1 MQKDYP
7 INCELRSGQCRSG
20 FAHIIEKSVN
30 GVVVLDEQGTVR
42 YVNQAAR
49 QLLGRPADELLGVP
63 GAFLLAMADTGETVL
78 PREDGGSVAAEV
90 QVVETEWG
98 DETASIAFLRD
109 ITDRKRTEEA
119 LRAATVNL
127 EEEKKRC
134 EAIVAAIGD
143 GISIHDTGF
152 RILYQNDIHK
162 RMMGDHFGEPCY
174 RAYACREEVC
184 DDCHMQISFQDGAIH
199 TVERSVVTEQ
209 GKMYYEITVSPLKDR
224 DGQVIAGI
232 EVVRDITERKR
243 TEERLRYMSSHDI
256 LTGLYNRFYFEQE
269 LARLERSR
277 HFPLS
282 VIIADMDDLKVIN
295 DTRGHA
301 AGDEI
306 LTVAALLFKEAF
318 RNEDVVARIGGDEF
332 AVLLPDTDEKT
343 GKMIMGRIRD
353 SLRTWNETHHEPVNL
368 SLGMDTAQSGGELM
382 DALKRADRRMYED
395 KLARTGRP
403 PGQRP

>member
-1 MQKDYP
+1 MPEDYFVH
-7 INCELRSGQCRSG
+7 CELRSGPCRSR
-20 FAHIIEKSVN
+20 FSNIIEKSVN
-30 GVVVLDEQGTVR
+30 GVIVMDEQGLVR
-42 YVNQAAR
+42 FINQTAQR
-49 QLLGRPADELLGVP
+49 LLGRPAVELLGQP
-63 GAFLLAMADTGETVL
+63 GNFLLAMTDAGESVL
-78 PREDGGSVAAEV
+78 HGEDGSSVTAEI
-90 QVVETEWG
+90 QMVETDWG
-98 DETASIAFLRD
+98 GEAASLAFLRD

-119 LRAATVNL
+119 LRTATAKL
-127 EEEKKRC
+127 EEEKNRC

-143 GISIHDTGF
+143 GISIHDIDF

-162 RMMGDHFGEPCY
+162 RMMGDHYGERCY
-174 RAYACREEVC
+174 RAYACREDIC
-184 DDCHMQISFQDGAIH
+184 DDCHMRISFQDVAIH
-199 TVERSVVTEQ
+199 TVERSTVTEQ

-269 LARLERSR
+269 LSRLERSR

-301 AGDEI
+301 AGDEM

-318 RNEDVVARIGGDEF
+318 RGEDVVARIGGDEF
-332 AVLLPDTDEKT
+332 AVLLPNTDEKT
-343 GKMIMGRIRD
+343 ARMILGRIRD
-353 SLRTWNETHHEPVNL
+353 NLRTWNETHHEPVNL
-368 SLGMDTAQSGGELM
+368 SLGMDTAKSGGELM
-382 DALKRADRRMYED
+382 DAMKKADRRMYED

-403 PGQRP
+403 PGRRP

>member
-1 MQKDYP
+1 MSEDYFVH
-7 INCELRSGQCRSG
+7 CELRSGPCRSR
-20 FAHIIEKSVN
+20 FSHIIEKSVN
-30 GVVVLDEQGTVR
+30 GVVVMDEQGMVR
-42 YVNQAAR
+42 FVNQTAQR
-49 QLLGRPADELLGVP
+49 LLGRQAGELLGQP
-63 GAFLLAMADTGETVL
+63 GNFLLAMADAGETVL
-78 PREDGGSVAAEV
+78 PGEDGESLTAEV
-90 QVVETEWG
+90 QMVATDWG
-98 DETASIAFLRD
+98 GEAASLAFLRD

-119 LRAATVNL
+119 LRAATANL
-127 EEEKKRC
+127 EEEKKKC

-162 RMMGDHFGEPCY
+162 RMMGDHFGEPCF
-174 RAYACREEVC
+174 RAYACRDEVC
-184 DDCHMQISFQDGAIH
+184 DDCHMKISFQDGAIH
-199 TVERSVVTEQ
+199 TVVRSTVTEQ
-209 GKMYYEITVSPLKDR
+209 GKIYYEITVSPLKDR
-224 DGQVIAGI
+224 NGEVIAGI

-243 TEERLRYMSSHDI
+243 SEERLRYMSSHDI

-269 LARLERSR
+269 LSRLERSR

-301 AGDEI
+301 AGDEM
-306 LTVAALLFKEAF
+306 LTVAALLFKDAF
-318 RNEDVVARIGGDEF
+318 RSEDVVARIGGDEF

-343 GKMIMGRIRD
+343 ARMILGRIRD

-368 SLGMDTAQSGGELM
+368 SLGMDTAKHGGELM
-382 DALKRADRRMYED
+382 DTMKRADRRMYED

-403 PGQRP
+403 PGRKP